1 VVRGL
6 GRHVRLRRSRWCGEE
21 LAGTGKVIA
30 TTTAG
35 EQAVVADA
43 VKAPWQDVQQ
53 EPTDELVGPKRHGLV
68 RSAPSRR

>member
-6 GRHVRLRRSRWCGEE
+6 GRHVRLRRPRRCGEE

-43 VKAPWQDVQQ
+43 VKAPWQDV
-53 EPTDELVGPKRHGLV
+53 LARN
-68 RSAPSRR
+68 RRMNSSAPSVMAW